1 MHEPAVVAARVLV
14 LGCGNPSRGDD
25 ALGPAL
31 VARARDWLK
40 GHPEHDVR
48 LVEDF
53 QLQVEHA
60 LDVLDADLTLFVDA
74 DASSTAPFS
83 LRRTK
88 PERDE
93 SYTTHELT
101 PEAVLHAARVITG
114 REPPPAYVLGVRG
127 ERFELGQPLSAVA
140 AGHLEAAWDE
150 LMELLDDPR
159 PSAWDARAAGW

>member
-1 MHEPAVVAARVLV
+1 VKARVLV

-31 VARARDWLK
+31 VARARDWLTS
-40 GHPEHDVR
+40 HPGRDVR

-74 DASSTAPFS
+74 DASSNAPFC
-83 LRRTK
+83 LRRTM
-88 PERDE
+88 PERDA
-93 SYTTHELT
+93 SYTTHELS
-101 PEAVLHAARVITG
+101 PEAVLHAARVVTG
-114 REPPPAYVLGVRG
+114 RDPPPAYVLGVRG
-127 ERFELGQPLSAVA
+127 ERFELGEPLSPA
-140 AGHLEAAWDE
+140 ASGHLEAAWDE